1 MSGARGA
8 RLAPAERVTARA
20 WEAFVGGG
28 DVVEGV
34 RPEIVDS
41 WARCR
46 DDFGIETSRDR
57 ALVADPHPGLAPEES
72 VVAAELGA
80 AAMTIAPDLA
90 ELGGVVVVA
99 DGRGRMLS
107 AWGDERA
114 ERRGR
119 EQNLGPLYSWA
130 EPSTGTTGVGTA
142 LVARGPVA
150 VRRFEHWCAAFHDW
164 SCAAVAVRSPDGRP
178 VGVVGI
184 SVWGRPLPERAGA
197 WLREAG
203 SGVERRLGRRAAALA
218 QDTTA
223 EAPPLLAPVVPG
235 RIVGQRAGRTIV
247 LQVEAVHVVE
257 LEDGLVWLGTSD
269 GRLRAAVRSLDTL
282 EARLAPAGFLR
293 VSRTAIVNL
302 HRVREIAPSF
312 KGGVWVVTDG
322 GASVA
327 VSRRRVAALRAAL
340 GL

>member
-1 MSGARGA
+1 MSGAGRG
-8 RLAPAERVTARA
+8 RLAPAERVAARA
-20 WEAFVGGG
+20 WETVAAGGEA
-28 DVVEGV
+28 VEGV

-41 WARCR
+41 WIRCR
-46 DDFGIETSRDR
+46 DDFGVEPTRER
-57 ALVADPHPGLAPEES
+57 ALPAEPDPTLAPEES

-80 AAMTIAPDLA
+80 AAMSIAPELV

-99 DGRGRMLS
+99 DGRGRVLS
-107 AWGDERA
+107 AWGDARV

-142 LVARGPVA
+142 LVTQGPVT
-150 VRRFEHWCAAFHDW
+150 VRRFEHWCSAFHDW
-164 SCAAVAVRSPDGRP
+164 SCAALAVRAPDGRA
-178 VGVVGI
+178 VGVMGV
-184 SVWGRPLPERAGA
+184 SVWRRPLPERAGA
-197 WLREAG
+197 WLTAAG
-203 SGVERRLGRRAAALA
+203 QGVERRLERRLAGVPPEPLSPSAAAL
-218 QDTTA
+218 
-223 EAPPLLAPVVPG
+223 VPG

-247 LQVEAVHVVE
+247 VPIAAVRAVV
-257 LEDGLVWLGTSD
+257 LDDGLVWLETTE
-269 GRLRAAVRSLDTL
+269 GRLRAAARGMDAL
-282 EARLAPAGFLR
+282 ERRLAPAGFLR

-302 HRVREIAPSF
+302 HRVREIAPAF

-322 GASVA
+322 GLTVA